1 MFAPAAPAAPASDS
15 AWTTIIIILAC
26 LRAGLLNG
34 MLVAPSWA
42 IVLEWKLAIDII
54 RNNFIWRCLSPIPAL
69 MQRWPAPRC
78 PRE

>member
-1 MFAPAAPAAPASDS
+1 MEPTSPACCIAEEACVFAPAAPAAPASDS

-42 IVLEWKLAIDII
+42 IVLEWKLAIDML
-54 RNNFIWRCLSPIPAL
+54 RYFHS
-69 MQRWPAPRC
+69 QS
-78 PRE
+78 